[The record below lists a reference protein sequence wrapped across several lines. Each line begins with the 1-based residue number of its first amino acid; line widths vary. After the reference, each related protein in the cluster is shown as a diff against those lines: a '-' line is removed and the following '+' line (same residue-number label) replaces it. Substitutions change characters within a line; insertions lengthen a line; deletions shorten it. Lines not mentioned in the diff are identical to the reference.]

1 MNLINYLNVALDPS
15 PQYKSGPPTTMVI
28 LGLLALIVALILIT
42 LIVIAIVKDKK
53 KNSQQQY
60 AIDTTKKETTESKRD
75 DIKLTKKL
83 TKKLIKK
90 PSMIDDPA
98 NVRMAIEESK
108 ADLSEFNV
116 KQEEIL
122 TEESVTNIDPTAKK
136 ENNNAEI
143 IEELD
148 DSEGEEKKDI
158 VDNEII

>member
-60 AIDTTKKETTESKRD
+60 AIDTTKEETTESKRD
-75 DIKLTKKL
+75 DIKL

-136 ENNNAEI
+136 ENNNSKI
-143 IEELD
+143 VEELD
-148 DSEGEEKKDI
+148 DSEDEEKKDI